1 MSLQNYGDGRWYWKF
16 LDQHGLFHYYNPHG
30 AASWIKPLCGD
41 RYIKEVS
48 RPGTYGK
55 ETVVTC
61 VHCLGTW
68 VRITDEESVEKG
80 SLELYA

>member
-41 RYIKEVS
+41 LRVKEVS

-55 ETVVTC
+55 QTVVTC
-61 VHCLGTW
+61 VRCLGMRMRFDDDVGW
-68 VRITDEESVEKG
+68 NERNLG
-80 SLELYA
+80 LYA